1 MDFQAREHL
10 PKHSGSSSLSRSLI
24 VGGLVAAATVATRTA
39 AERSW
44 SAVYKRPPPNKR
56 AEDDA
61 DLKDAVLWAVLIG
74 ATTGLVR
81 LGVRRAARA
90 RLKKR

>member
-1 MDFQAREHL
+1 MDIQPREHL
-10 PKHSGSSSLSRSLI
+10 PRHAGNSSLTRSLI
-24 VGGLVAAATVATRTA
+24 VGGLVAAATVATRA
-39 AERSW
+39 GAERSW
-44 SAVYKRPPPNKR
+44 SAIYKRPPPNKR

-61 DLKDAVLWAVLIG
+61 DLKDAILWAVLIG

-90 RLKKR
+90 KLKKH